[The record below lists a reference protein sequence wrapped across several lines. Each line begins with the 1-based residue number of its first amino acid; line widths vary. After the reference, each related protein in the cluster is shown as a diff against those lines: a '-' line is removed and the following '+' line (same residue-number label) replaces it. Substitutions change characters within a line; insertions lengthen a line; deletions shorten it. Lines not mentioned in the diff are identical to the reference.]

1 MQEFTKITI
10 EKDYL
15 PYRKIELNWLKKESN
30 PDTEILRSMIIF
42 GRNGTGKS
50 TISKSISSLRDISED
65 ITLINEKN
73 RVSNTINITDSDKET
88 IFVYNEEFQNEKVT
102 FIENE
107 RFEAIVL
114 IDDQKDLMSK
124 IALNKSEV
132 KILESKLTQ
141 YNDALSTAE
150 NDIKESIVG
159 TKKSRWKSI
168 FSELNDKNPYFNAS
182 LINRISSSVS
192 SRSVVELGENLSN
205 LIKEIESAKNEKR
218 INRCSEVEIPINEI
232 KDKLKIIAEPVS
244 MIELTERENQ
254 IIEILGNNVDSSIE
268 KTENILK
275 GNSNNCPTC
284 FQEINEDYKRDTLA
298 QLKSVLKKQLLNN
311 EISEHIECIDQVI
324 KISELIIAEL
334 DFVDLDKRIEEDV
347 RISLNK
353 SIEDLK
359 SKLNLMI
366 KKLKDKKSNVYR
378 ASDFSDETLF
388 KAKNAYDVSLSKYN
402 RACDEYNIR
411 FNKLD
416 ENIKE
421 ANKLN
426 DKLAYKETENFCKEL
441 FENREKINKAEK
453 SIEEL
458 NEEIVKDEQ
467 LVKNTTLAL
476 NNINKQ
482 LGRVFYESERLKLE
496 QEDGFYYVLSRGK
509 RTKLSSLSTGERNAI
524 GLCYFFS
531 IVNQNQNVDNQYNLP
546 LLIVLDDPV
555 SSFDH
560 EIKLGIYSLLRGEI
574 EKIGI
579 GNENSKILILTH
591 DSDVYYNCFK
601 IFEDILDADGKRVFR
616 DNQIKLKQLN
626 SMTGIETAEKEENFY
641 STQLTKIYEF
651 ACIEDEEC
659 DFAKDFSP
667 YIGNVMRRVLEAFST
682 FNYQKGISEL
692 SSNEVLLSESI
703 DDREERELLKSHMY
717 RLLLNG
723 ESHYSDKIYGI
734 TERDREVLLTIKQ
747 KIQTAR
753 FVLVLLYSLNPIH
766 LKYQINNLDQT
777 ILERWK
783 SDLIGSKK

>member
-73 RVSNTINITDSDKET
+73 RVSNTINITDRDKET

-132 KILESKLTQ
+132 KRLESKLTQ

-232 KDKLKIIAEPVS
+232 KNKLKIIAEPVS

-311 EISEHIECIDQVI
+311 EISEHIE
-324 KISELIIAEL
+324 
-334 DFVDLDKRIEEDV
+334 
-347 RISLNK
+347 
-353 SIEDLK
+353 
-359 SKLNLMI
+359 
-366 KKLKDKKSNVYR
+366 
-378 ASDFSDETLF
+378 
-388 KAKNAYDVSLSKYN
+388 
-402 RACDEYNIR
+402 
-411 FNKLD
+411 
-416 ENIKE
+416 
-421 ANKLN
+421 
-426 DKLAYKETENFCKEL
+426 
-441 FENREKINKAEK
+441 
-453 SIEEL
+453 
-458 NEEIVKDEQ
+458 
-467 LVKNTTLAL
+467 
-476 NNINKQ
+476 
-482 LGRVFYESERLKLE
+482 
-496 QEDGFYYVLSRGK
+496 
-509 RTKLSSLSTGERNAI
+509 
-524 GLCYFFS
+524 
-531 IVNQNQNVDNQYNLP
+531 
-546 LLIVLDDPV
+546 
-555 SSFDH
+555 
-560 EIKLGIYSLLRGEI
+560 
-574 EKIGI
+574 
-579 GNENSKILILTH
+579 
-591 DSDVYYNCFK
+591 
-601 IFEDILDADGKRVFR
+601 
-616 DNQIKLKQLN
+616 
-626 SMTGIETAEKEENFY
+626 
-641 STQLTKIYEF
+641 
-651 ACIEDEEC
+651 
-659 DFAKDFSP
+659 
-667 YIGNVMRRVLEAFST
+667 
-682 FNYQKGISEL
+682 
-692 SSNEVLLSESI
+692 
-703 DDREERELLKSHMY
+703 
-717 RLLLNG
+717 
-723 ESHYSDKIYGI
+723 
-734 TERDREVLLTIKQ
+734 
-747 KIQTAR
+747 
-753 FVLVLLYSLNPIH
+753 
-766 LKYQINNLDQT
+766 
-777 ILERWK
+777 
-783 SDLIGSKK
+783 